1 MTFSI
6 AFVYDSFLVTW
17 SVSNVLSV
25 VYGVCL
31 VYAMHNLS
39 YADYP
44 SQGECGLCI
53 ASGRIC
59 QSVPRVEVDSPGI

>member
-1 MTFSI
+1 MYVNFSI

-25 VYGVCL
+25 VYGLWL
-31 VYAMHNLS
+31 VYEMRNFS
-39 YADYP
+39 YADYL

-53 ASGRIC
+53 VSERTASL
-59 QSVPRVEVDSPGI
+59 SHV